1 MNVRQAYTRALHGMG
16 TVFDRTGIDGW
27 LASRRSLVA
36 RHVRSLGAIYDAQRM
51 IQLDLPWW
59 TYPATAQVEAFL
71 ADRDGNARVF
81 EYGAGASTVWL
92 AKRAGE
98 VHAVDHDPA
107 FVHLLRPQLAAFDRV
122 RLRWVPAT
130 ERTAKSTAVSDRAG
144 HEHLDFGAYVAAID
158 EAGGAFD
165 LIVVDG
171 RARPSCLERAVPHL
185 APGGVMVFD
194 NAGRARYRSAIEAS
208 GLSVDVKRGWAP
220 SLPYREATALLRKPG
235 ARPKP
240 GNHHPAQPQ

>member
-1 MNVRQAYTRALHGMG
+1 VNVRQAYARALHAVG
-16 TVFDRTGIDGW
+16 TVLDRTGIDGW
-27 LASRRSLVA
+27 LACRRSLVA
-36 RHVRSLGAIYDAQRM
+36 RHVRSLGAIYDAERM

-59 TYPATAQVEAFL
+59 TYPATAEVEAFL
-71 ADRDGNARVF
+71 ADRDGKARVF

-98 VHAVDHDPA
+98 VHSVDHDAA
-107 FVHLLRPQLAAFDRV
+107 FVDVLRPQLAAFDRV
-122 RLRWVPAT
+122 RLRCVPAT
-130 ERTAKSTAVSDRAG
+130 QRTAESRAVSDRAG
-144 HEHLDFGAYVAAID
+144 HEHLDFGAYAAAID

-185 APGGVMVFD
+185 AAGGVIVFD

-208 GLSVDVKRGWAP
+208 DLGVDLKLGWAP
-220 SLPYREATALLRKPG
+220 SLPYREATALLGKKR
-235 ARPKP
+235 ARL
-240 GNHHPAQPQ
+240 